1 MHQTK
6 ACQREGQK
14 RIKNSESKIRD
25 KRERKITRLLQVH
38 ISPVIFALWPTA
50 KQMGLLH
57 SKHQKLILQCYPPGK
72 AVDKK
77 PNPSEMS
84 YLLYYA
90 STRRVKL
97 EKVIVYIQRKTI
109 LDVSRRKAGNLQ
121 VTLSILSALI
131 TKCADNLNVFASG
144 VCSVIAAILNVKDVA
159 LSKSALK
166 TYGTLC
172 SKLDG
177 GLFSGDKDFI
187 SKFTE
192 VSKALIGVDDPA
204 LVSTRSPDYLD
215 WKMISIL
222 ACGHVSNC
230 IGFNNKLA
238 KYFTNLCI
246 PFCLDIIND
255 GFKAADLVAMLGNHD
270 TELARKTLAVSA
282 QPRRIR
288 LTVTSGTV
296 SSAAVAIAN
305 ATDATTSSPG
315 SKLSNPADP
324 NSETNTLTEA
334 DVQEVALLALKSFF
348 DTTLLSQI
356 SESTKVVV
364 KRCYELKKN
373 EWGSALLELCTTW
386 VPVQLRFVLL
396 TTLLN
401 KLSLILDQAT
411 QIAPN
416 YQVQLQFANYI
427 MALLSSKVNMIGLLV
442 SDVIQT
448 LLFLQAKVVLK
459 QSTFLDVTQ
468 VGGLLDVYSNCIC
481 NLSTHVY
488 YFDQVPD
495 SIQEILIMI
504 DSTLEKAFASRL
516 NANASVAT
524 LGQSSSIDTS
534 NAGET
539 GTSSPIVN
547 PDGDKVFL
555 LVNTLLS
562 DVSMILNTLKNKASS
577 ISRNHVQLQ
586 HWEISLGLLSP
597 EDSFNHFESHV
608 LSRDAITRIQMR
620 YIQVFRDFLSHE
632 FYASDEN
639 TLKDQPGA
647 LQYGDNGAQS
657 FLSPDN
663 QYVSDSENYVTR
675 LLAHLDKF
683 FRKTVFTTE
692 TLGDALVGLIVQL
705 LKDLSRSLGINF
717 FKNFVPFFFHWVSL
731 QSSHS
736 TPSSAT
742 PAPTPA
748 ESLTASND
756 NVVPS
761 QVSSHKAALQYRTS
775 VAYTIMHFLLS
786 VIDDAYASSLDNP
799 HYCINSRFY
808 HDLENEIYISQSSG
822 SWALGTD
829 EVKLTISTS
838 DHEAG
843 PLSKKAFHT
852 LINGNRWLSSWINL
866 ANGYD
871 MNAALKMP
879 RRHRHEDDVPNQP
892 DKDSSLHGMNGNSH
906 RLRPVS
912 MLSSDESD
920 SRSSINSPTHNH
932 LLEGLGL
939 GTAGDITLIHSE
951 ILHNGCHNNFSG
963 FASAQVSRNGLNLHN
978 TTGSISSDHSRF
990 VPRVSDLKNI
1000 VVSRHPH
1007 TSMFGSSYVPTSA
1020 QSVLSRQLVQTDMKS
1035 ILDGLGSDCESEI
1048 VV

>member
-1 MHQTK
+1 
-6 ACQREGQK
+6 
-14 RIKNSESKIRD
+14 
-25 KRERKITRLLQVH
+25 
-38 ISPVIFALWPTA
+38 
-50 KQMGLLH
+50 MGLLH

-121 VTLSILSALI
+121 VTLSILSSLI

-192 VSKALIGVDDPA
+192 VSKALIGFDDPA

-222 ACGHVSNC
+222 ACGHVSKC

-246 PFCLDIIND
+246 PLCLDIIND
-255 GFKAADLVAMLGNHD
+255 GFKATDLVAMLGNHD

-288 LTVTSGTV
+288 LTMASGAA
-296 SSAAVAIAN
+296 SSAAIAIAN

-324 NSETNTLTEA
+324 NSETNMLTEA
-334 DVQEVALLALKSFF
+334 DVQEVALFALKSFF

-373 EWGSALLELCTTW
+373 EWGSAILELCTTW

-411 QIAPN
+411 HSVPN

-504 DSTLEKAFASRL
+504 DSTLEKAFAARL
-516 NANASVAT
+516 NADATVAT
-524 LGQSSSIDTS
+524 LGESSSIHTS
-534 NAGET
+534 NLDET
-539 GTSSPIVN
+539 GKSTSIVT

-562 DVSMILNTLKNKASS
+562 DISMILNTLKNKASS

-608 LSRDAITRIQMR
+608 LSRDAITRIQIR
-620 YIQVFRDFLSHE
+620 YVEVFRDFLSHE
-632 FYASDEN
+632 FYADDDNS
-639 TLKDQPGA
+639 LKDQPGA
-647 LQYGDNGAQS
+647 SQNGDNEAQP
-657 FLSPDN
+657 FLSPDIN
-663 QYVSDSENYVTR
+663 QYISDSENYVTR

-683 FRKTVFTTE
+683 FRKTAFTTE
-692 TLGDALVGLIVQL
+692 TLGDALVGSIVQL
-705 LKDLSRSLGINF
+705 LKDLSRLLGINF
-717 FKNFVPFFFHWVSL
+717 FKNFIPFFFHWVNL

-748 ESLTASND
+748 ESLTASYSD
-756 NVVPS
+756 KIANVVPS
-761 QVSSHKAALQYRTS
+761 QVTLHKAALQYRTS
-775 VAYTIMHFLLS
+775 VAYTIMHFLLH
-786 VIDDAYASSLDNP
+786 VIDDAYASSLNDP

-808 HDLENEIYISQSSG
+808 HELENEIYILQSSG
-822 SWALGTD
+822 SWALATD
-829 EVKLTISTS
+829 DVNLTISTP

-852 LINGNRWLSSWINL
+852 FINGNRWLSSWIVS
-866 ANGYD
+866 ANAYA
-871 MNAALKMP
+871 MNAAIKMP
-879 RRHRHEDDVPNQP
+879 RRQRHEVDVHNLPEKEHNGTH
-892 DKDSSLHGMNGNSH
+892 HGINGNGH

-920 SRSSINSPTHNH
+920 SHSSINSPTNLN
-932 LLEGLGL
+932 LLGGLGL

-951 ILHNGCHNNFSG
+951 ILHNGSHTNFNG
-963 FASAQVSRNGLNLHN
+963 FASAQVSRNGLNQHH
-978 TTGSISSDHSRF
+978 TTGSISSDHSHF
-990 VPRVSDLKNI
+990 VPRVSDLKDI
-1000 VVSRHPH
+1000 VVNRNPH
-1007 TSMFGSSYVPTSA
+1007 RMTTSMFGSAYVPTSA
-1020 QSVLSRQLVQTDMKS
+1020 QSVLSRQLVQTDMSS
-1035 ILDGLGSDCESEI
+1035 ILDGLGSDCDSEI